1 LFTLLSSDSS
11 SSARAGILHTDHGD
25 IPTPIFMPVG
35 TVGTVKAVDHFAL
48 HSTIKTPIIL
58 GNTYHL
64 YLRPGNEVMQAAGG
78 LHRFMNWPNALLTDS
93 GGYQVFS
100 LSHKRKLTEEGVTFQ
115 SHIDGSKHLFTPE
128 SVMDTQ
134 RIIGA
139 DIVMAL
145 DECTPWPCEY
155 DYARNSLKITHRWAE
170 RCVKRFAETAPLYGH
185 EQALFPIVQGSTF
198 ADLRKDSAEFI
209 SSLDAKGYAIGGLS
223 VGEPDELMYEMCGLV
238 CSILPKEKPRYLM
251 GVGTPL
257 NILENIALGVDMFD
271 CVMPTRNARHGL
283 LFTRK
288 GIRNIKNVRYKN
300 DFSPI
305 DPDSDLREDQDYSLA
320 YLRHLF
326 VSGEMLGLQLASLH
340 NVNFYLWLVREARKH
355 ILAGDFLPWKNEM
368 TQVLGQRL

>member
-1 LFTLLSSDSS
+1 
-11 SSARAGILHTDHGD
+11 
-25 IPTPIFMPVG
+25 
-35 TVGTVKAVDHFAL
+35 
-48 HSTIKTPIIL
+48 
-58 GNTYHL
+58 
-64 YLRPGNEVMQAAGG
+64 
-78 LHRFMNWPNALLTDS
+78 
-93 GGYQVFS
+93 
-100 LSHKRKLTEEGVTFQ
+100 
-115 SHIDGSKHLFTPE
+115 
-128 SVMDTQ
+128 MDTQ

-170 RCVKRFAETAPLYGH
+170 RCVKRFAETTPLYGH

-209 SSLDAKGYAIGGLS
+209 SSLEAKGYAIGGLS

>member
-1 LFTLLSSDSS
+1 
-11 SSARAGILHTDHGD
+11 
-25 IPTPIFMPVG
+25 MPVG
-35 TVGTVKAVDHFAL
+35 TVGSVKAVDHFAL
-48 HSTIKTPIIL
+48 HSTLEAPIIL

-64 YLRPGNEVMQAAGG
+64 YLRPGNEVMAQAGG
-78 LHRFMNWPNALLTDS
+78 LHKFMNWPNALLTDS

-100 LSHKRKLTEEGVTFQ
+100 LSHKRKLTEDGVTFQ

-139 DIVMAL
+139 DIIMAL

-155 DYARNSLKITHRWAE
+155 EYAKKSLDITHRWAQ
-170 RCVKRFAETAPLYGH
+170 RCVKRFAETQPLYGH
-185 EQALFPIVQGSTF
+185 EQALFPIVQGSTYT
-198 ADLRKDSAEFI
+198 DLRKYSAEFI
-209 SSLDAKGYAIGGLS
+209 SSLEAKGYAIGGLS
-223 VGEPDELMYEMCGLV
+223 VGEPDELMYEMSSLV

-257 NILENIALGVDMFD
+257 NILENIALGIDMFD

-305 DPDSDLREDQDYSLA
+305 DPYSDLREDQDYTLA

-340 NVNFYLWLVREARKH
+340 NLNFYLWLVREARSH
-355 ILAGDFLPWKNEM
+355 ILSGDFLPWKNEM
-368 TQVLGQRL
+368 VQVLGQRL